1 MMIFALGL
9 NPKPLEVCFSALF
22 AMGISMGQISPSSL
36 QTVWENPAKDWF
48 NPAKSSDMQ

>member
-36 QTVWENPAKDWF
+36 QTVWENWF